1 MKEHIA
7 EWLEEPERIHPAALP
22 ETAGR
27 TAARSGVER
36 FRELMR
42 KCAIASCPGE
52 SHRDAF
58 ARLQCGFAG
67 RHTPRVWLRVASQS
81 GRGGRAGCARR
92 FGRNALP
99 AGVTAGGIC

>member
-27 TAARSGVER
+27 TAAQSGVER

-58 ARLQCGFAG
+58 ARLQRGFAG
-67 RHTPRVWLRVASQS
+67 RHTPRYGFGWRRSQGAAGALVA
-81 GRGGRAGCARR
+81 
-92 FGRNALP
+92 P
-99 AGVTAGGIC
+99 AGSAATRSRQA